1 MTLLGIDV
9 GTTGVKA
16 LAFDTSTG
24 EYHITQRSY
33 DLLFP
38 QTDRVEQSP
47 DQIWQATKSAASEA
61 LATAG
66 EGAEPVSVSISSQG
80 GTLIPLDDEFKTLGN
95 AVVWMDHR
103 AKALGD
109 ALNKEFGK
117 DFFYMKTGWPLTG
130 CLPFIQIHWLKDE
143 RPGFFRKVSRFAFV
157 GDYIAYKLSG
167 KWIADPSSAS
177 ITMLYNLRKGAWD
190 DELVEMAGI
199 REDQLPQV
207 ADSGSCIGTVEPSVA
222 SELGIQGREVSI
234 SSGGHDQY
242 CASLGA
248 GALEKGDLLLSGGT
262 AWVMLL
268 TSERPVF
275 DTRSY
280 LSPGRHVVRG
290 RWGLMSSISGAGAGV
305 NWLGGL
311 LRGKMAAEGGEREF
325 YRRIEAESD
334 KVPPGSERLFFF
346 PHFLGSTA
354 PTWETEA
361 SAAIVGLGLHH
372 RPAHM
377 FRALLEGIG
386 FDILWNVETFRGLG
400 AKVSSGSMIGGAAK
414 SRIWPQI
421 ISDILGLPIRIP
433 RIQEAACVGAAILGG
448 LGAGV
453 IRDYREVLD
462 LALSDSSFIEPDPSR
477 SQRYKE
483 LFLSYRDTFRKLLDA
498 RDNAPT
504 GTKARPSQTA
514 PRRDRQPSRPRRTSS
529 RRPRRSGERSP
540 PS

>member
-1 MTLLGIDV
+1 MILLGIDV

-24 EYHITQRSY
+24 KHRIAHRSY
-33 DLLFP
+33 DLFFP
-38 QTDRVEQSP
+38 QPAHVEQSP
-47 DQIWQATKSAASEA
+47 GQIWDATKSAAAEV

-66 EGAEPVSVSISSQG
+66 TRAEPASVSISSQG
-80 GTLIPLDDEFKTLGN
+80 GTLIPLDEEFKPLGN

-103 AKALGD
+103 ARALGG

-130 CLPFIQIHWLKDE
+130 CLPFIQIRWLKDE
-143 RPGFFRKVSRFAFV
+143 RPGFFRKVSRFGFV

-190 DELVEMAGI
+190 DELLEVAGI

-207 ADSGSCIGTVEPSVA
+207 TDSGSCIGTVEPSVA
-222 SELGIQGREVSI
+222 SELGIQGREIPI

-248 GALEKGDLLLSGGT
+248 GSLEEGDLLLSGGT
-262 AWVMLL
+262 AWVTLL

-305 NWLGGL
+305 NWLGGM
-311 LRGKMAAEGGEREF
+311 LRGKMAAEEGEREF

-334 KVPPGSERLFFF
+334 RVPPGSERLFFF

-372 RPAHM
+372 RPAHI

-421 ISDILGLPIRIP
+421 TSDIIGLPIRIP

-453 IRDYREVLD
+453 IRHYRRVLD
-462 LALSDSSFIEPDPSR
+462 LALSDSSLIEPDPAR
-477 SQRYKE
+477 SQRYKD
-483 LFLSYRDTFRKLLDA
+483 LFPSYRETFWKLRNA
-498 RDNAPT
+498 RDNAAT
-504 GTKARPSQTA
+504 RTNTRLSQTV
-514 PRRDRQPSRPRRTSS
+514 PRRGRRPSRPGRTSS
-529 RRPRRSGERSP
+529 RRPRRSGGKSP
-540 PS
+540 QG

>member
-1 MTLLGIDV
+1 MILLGIDV

-24 EYHITQRSY
+24 KHHIAHRSY
-33 DLLFP
+33 DLILP
-38 QTDRVEQSP
+38 QPDHVEQNP
-47 DQIWQATKSAASEA
+47 NQIWDATVSATAEA
-61 LATAG
+61 LAAAG
-66 EGAEPVSVSISSQG
+66 RVAKPASLSISSQG
-80 GTLIPLDDEFKTLGN
+80 GTLIPLDDEFKPLGN

-103 AKALGD
+103 ARALGD
-109 ALNKEFGK
+109 ALSEEFGK

-130 CLPFIQIHWLKDE
+130 CLPFIQIRWLRDE
-143 RPGFFRKVSRFAFV
+143 RPQFFRKVSRFAFV
-157 GDYIAYKLSG
+157 GDYITYKLSG

-190 DELVEMAGI
+190 EELLEMAGI
-199 REDQLPQV
+199 HEDQLPQV
-207 ADSGSCIGTVEPSVA
+207 ADSGRCIGTVEPSVA
-222 SELGIQGREVSI
+222 SELGFRGRDISV

-248 GALEKGDLLLSGGT
+248 GALEEGDLLLSGGT

-268 TSERPVF
+268 TSDRPVF
-275 DTRSY
+275 DTRSG

-290 RWGLMSSISGAGAGV
+290 RWGLMSSISGGGAGV
-305 NWLGGL
+305 NWLSGL
-311 LRGKMAAEGGEREF
+311 LRGKTGPEGEEREF
-325 YRRIEAESD
+325 YRKIEAESNEI
-334 KVPPGSERLFFF
+334 PPGSERLFFF

-361 SAAIVGLGLHH
+361 KGAIVGLSLHH
-372 RPAHM
+372 RPAHI

-386 FDILWNVETFRGLG
+386 FEILWNVETFRNLG

-421 ISDILGLPIRIP
+421 LSDILGLPIRIP
-433 RIQEAACVGAAILGG
+433 KIQEAACVGAAILGG

-453 IRDYREVLD
+453 VRDYREVLD
-462 LALSDSSFIEPDPSR
+462 PALSDSSFVEPEPAH

-483 LFLSYRDTFRKLLDA
+483 LFPLYRDAFWKLRNA
-498 RDNAPT
+498 RDNAPA
-504 GTKARPSQTA
+504 GTEARPSQTA

-529 RRPRRSGERSP
+529 RRPRRSGGRSP
-540 PS
+540 QG